1 MLRPPAA
8 PLMVPPHP
16 SLHRTPPGLM
26 GLLLSPW
33 GIASP
38 WVGPENHVLGPRSA
52 PPPPTGD
59 PQGRPENCADFTAS
73 AGREPAHEAV
83 STVLRHKPPGK
94 TSSVLT
100 ISLPSDQT

>member
-1 MLRPPAA
+1 
-8 PLMVPPHP
+8 
-16 SLHRTPPGLM
+16 M

-38 WVGPENHVLGPRSA
+38 WVGPENHVLGPGSA